1 MAEQLEKIP
10 TPWHLQWRRV
20 RYQFVPVLSLI
31 ACVLLT
37 GWLWNR
43 RLGSVSTFGRVQVIQ
58 ADATSPLAG
67 VLVPADKPIE
77 LYSEVEAQQVVARL
91 DSAALNKELATA
103 EQELTR
109 LRNELKAREA
119 GAPSTRPSTDLIA
132 GMSFDQL
139 KGAITSAEEKVE
151 DVEFRMDAMEIRA
164 PITGRVTA
172 ISCVPGQAVI
182 QGQVILTITSD
193 SSSQVISYVRQ
204 DQRFK
209 PFAGMPVE
217 LRSQVE
223 GASVS
228 AEVKQVGPRV
238 EAIPTQQLR
247 DPKTPEW
254 GIPVT
259 IAIPR
264 EVKFRPGELVEVR
277 FRNSDPTK
285 ALIPSPLP
293 VP

>member
-1 MAEQLEKIP
+1 MADQLEKIP

-31 ACVLLT
+31 ACVLAT

-43 RLGSVSTFGRVQVIQ
+43 RLGSVSTYGRVQVVQ

-77 LYSEVEAQQVVARL
+77 LYAEVEAQQVVARL

-103 EQELTR
+103 EQEVVR
-109 LRNELKAREA
+109 LRNELKAREG
-119 GAPSTRPSTDLIA
+119 GAPSTRPSTDLVA
-132 GMSFDQL
+132 GMSLDQL
-139 KGAITSAEEKVE
+139 KQALAAAEGKVE
-151 DVEFRMDAMEIRA
+151 DVEFRMDSMEVRA

-172 ISCVPGQAVI
+172 IYCVPGQAVI
-182 QGQVILTITSD
+182 QGQLILTITSD
-193 SSSQVISYVRQ
+193 DSSQVISYVRQ

-209 PFAGMPVE
+209 PVPGMPVE
-217 LRSQVE
+217 LRSQLE
-223 GASVS
+223 GALVS

-238 EAIPTQQLR
+238 ESIPTQQLR

-259 IAIPR
+259 IAIPQQI
-264 EVKFRPGELVEVR
+264 KFRPGELVEVR
-277 FRNSDPTK
+277 FRNSDAPK
-285 ALIPSPLP
+285 VPLP
-293 VP
+293 LSVP